1 MSDYTPSGNPS
12 TSASGS
18 SSDIRTEFGLIQTA
32 IASKANATNAVLVTP
47 ALGTPSSGVLTSCT
61 GLPISTGV
69 SGLGTGIATALAVN
83 VGSAGAP
90 VTFNGAGGT
99 PSSMV
104 GTNIT
109 GTAAGLTAGVASAV
123 AVGGI
128 TGLGAGV
135 GTFLAT
141 ASSANLAAAVTDETG
156 SGALVFGTSPTI
168 NGATIFS
175 PVLMTPQASTSGT
188 SIDFTGIPAG
198 VKKITVT
205 FAGVSTNG
213 TGQLRIQIGTAAGLE
228 TSGYVSGAYGI
239 AGSGGATSTSG
250 LILDYGARTAGLV
263 TTGKYELVLAN
274 STAYTWVASGTLA
287 SGLTSGSSAAGSKSA
302 AGVVDRISVV
312 TDGVDAFDAGEINVM
327 YE

>member
-12 TSASGS
+12 TGASGS

-47 ALGTPSSGVLTSCT
+47 NIGTPSAGTLTNCT

-168 NGATIFS
+168 NGRTVFS
-175 PVLMTPQASTSGT
+175 PTLMTPQASTSGT
-188 SIDFTGIPAG
+188 SIDFTSIPAG
-198 VKKITVT
+198 VTKITVT
-205 FAGVSTNG
+205 FVRVSMSGNHILAVQLGDSGGIEATGYQSLTGSSYASTAFGLTATVTGTHTWSGALILELANSSTN
-213 TGQLRIQIGTAAGLE
+213 QWVASWVVA
-228 TSGYVSGAYGI
+228 S
-239 AGSGGATSTSG
+239 GSGGSVYSG
-250 LILDYGARTAGLV
+250 AGDKALSGALDRLRITDIAGGAPT
-263 TTGKYELVLAN
+263 
-274 STAYTWVASGTLA
+274 
-287 SGLTSGSSAAGSKSA
+287 
-302 AGVVDRISVV
+302 
-312 TDGVDAFDAGEINVM
+312 FDAGEINVI